1 MQQLRKTAKRLLL
14 GICLALG
21 GLMSILVLNVWRFQ
35 SRQINIAAAPAMA
48 MDEQKIVERFAG
60 AISLRTVSHQNPARF
75 DAEEFD
81 KFRSY
86 LRESYPNVH
95 EQLQLQTGLE
105 FGDERNQSLL
115 FKWEGNDQKRDAILL
130 MAHYDVVPVEPATL
144 DEWTN
149 PPFAGYFDDNYV
161 WGRGTLDDKCG
172 VIGLMEA
179 IEHLIGEG
187 FHPSQTV
194 YISLGH
200 DEEIGGIRGN
210 QPISQWMRRQ
220 GIRLEYVLDEG
231 GGIFDDFPGLDR
243 PVALVGVAE
252 KGYFTTQLV
261 VSLKETGH
269 ASIPPKDTAISILAN
284 AIGRLHDHPLPQR
297 LNGGTGLMLDHV
309 GPEMPMVNRIAVSN
323 RWLFRPLIKWQ
334 LGAIPA
340 GNAALRT
347 TIAPTIIAGGFKD
360 TVLPTKASVTLNAR
374 ILPGDTVDSAM
385 AYIKKCIDDDRVC
398 VGEPTNGVE
407 PSRISSTD
415 SNSFRRIHHAIKE
428 VFPDAVVA
436 PFVVVAG
443 TDAKHFDD
451 NSLSKNVYRFTP
463 WKLGNEELKRIH
475 GINERISRKD
485 FLGIIR
491 FYERLLRHEGP

>member
-1 MQQLRKTAKRLLL
+1 MA
-14 GICLALG
+14 ILAL
-21 GLMSILVLNVWRFQ
+21 NFWRFK
-35 SRQINIAAAPAMA
+35 SRQIKIAAAPAMI

-60 AISLRTVSHQNPARF
+60 AISLRTVSQQNPARF

-81 KFRSY
+81 GFRSY
-86 LRESYPNVH
+86 LQQSYPNVH
-95 EQLQLQTGLE
+95 QQLHLQTGLE

-115 FKWEGNDQKRDAILL
+115 FKWEGNDGKRDAILL

-144 DEWTN
+144 YEWTN
-149 PPFAGYFDDNYV
+149 PPFAGYFDDEYV

-187 FHPSQTV
+187 FHPSRTV

-231 GGIFDDFPGLDR
+231 GGIFNDFPGLDR

-252 KGYFTTQLV
+252 KGSLTTQLV
-261 VSLKETGH
+261 VNLKETGH
-269 ASIPPKDTAISILAN
+269 ASIPPKDTAISILAK
-284 AIGRLHDHPLPQR
+284 AIGRLHDHPFPQR
-297 LNGGTGLMLDHV
+297 LNGGAGLMLDYI
-309 GPEMPMVNRIAVSN
+309 GPEMPLVNRIAVSN
-323 RWLFRPLIKWQ
+323 RWLFRPLIKRQ
-334 LGAIPA
+334 LGAIPV

-347 TIAPTIIAGGFKD
+347 TIAPTIIGGGFKD
-360 TVLPTKASVTLNAR
+360 TVLPTQASVTLNVR

-385 AYIKKCIDDDRVC
+385 DYIKQCIDDDRVR
-398 VGEPTNGVE
+398 VDEPKNSVQ
-407 PSRISSTD
+407 PSRISSAD
-415 SNSFRRIHHAIKE
+415 SSSFTRIHHAIKE
-428 VFPDAVVA
+428 VFPDAAVA

-451 NSLSKNVYRFTP
+451 NSLSKDVYRFTP
-463 WKLGNEELKRIH
+463 WRLGNEELKRIH
-475 GINERISRKD
+475 GIDERISRKS
-485 FLGIIR
+485 FLDIVR